1 MVQTHQTQANL
12 HKKQGFEAFPAHTPR
27 REGSRSTRRLSSGT
41 GARQSRELAV
51 ASAPFQA
58 TGYFTSPSP
67 GTSHSSHLGLKP
79 LLATGLLLPEPGAS
93 VCRPGPSAGAAR
105 APGEP
110 RALFLTSWR
119 PLLKDAL
126 PPPRPNPASRTWR
139 SAPPAQQEGETRQ
152 TGKRS
157 QASVLEQEL
166 PALSTSS
173 SDTRNKRS
181 VFQSKTTRSMHV
193 FNLSKKLSPTW

>member
-12 HKKQGFEAFPAHTPR
+12 HKKQGFEAFPPHSPQC
-27 REGSRSTRRLSSGT
+27 EGSQSTGGLSSGT
-41 GARQSRELAV
+41 GARQSRELAG

-58 TGYFTSPSP
+58 TGYSTSPSP

-79 LLATGLLLPEPGAS
+79 LLVTGLLLPEPGAS

-139 SAPPAQQEGETRQ
+139 SAPPAQQEGKARQ
-152 TGKRS
+152 TGKRW
-157 QASVLEQEL
+157 QASVLERPGPGAASAVHQ
-166 PALSTSS
+166 
-173 SDTRNKRS
+173 R
-181 VFQSKTTRSMHV
+181 Q
-193 FNLSKKLSPTW
+193 